1 MIPKTWQGPVLR
13 DLLVSSIRRAPTSHP
28 NNSDSLRRVV
38 LQRNVLAAAT
48 GDHEAS
54 SSPHTP
60 LRRLSSDFSLAAPVD
75 DLGTSPWS
83 YVDPIDK
90 LLLDG
95 PRPRRSTKSLAAPI
109 TGTGLDVSARAEL
122 REEAWFDQVMEDLE
136 WSAELDDETPVPSPS
151 PVNPVM
157 HQKQPLL
164 YGPPPVHGNRLYT
177 LSTIPE

>member
-54 SSPHTP
+54 SSSYKP
-60 LRRLSSDFSLAAPVD
+60 LRRLSSDFALPASVD
-75 DLGTSPWS
+75 DLGTGAWS

-90 LLLDG
+90 FLLDTTS
-95 PRPRRSTKSLAAPI
+95 PRRSTRSIAAPN
-109 TGTGLDVSARAEL
+109 TSLDTSARDDM
-122 REEAWFDQVMEDLE
+122 REEAWFDQVMEDLD
-136 WSAELDDETPVPSPS
+136 WSSDMDDEAPLALSAPPINTAT
-151 PVNPVM
+151 
-157 HQKQPLL
+157 HQKQLL
-164 YGPPPVHGNRLYT
+164 LRGPPPVHGNRLYT